1 MIDDG
6 WQHWNTEFSN
16 YDLDI
21 HGAKCMETFCGNVYI
36 EIRILGVD

>member
-21 HGAKCMETFCGNVYI
+21 HGQNGWMLSAGMF
-36 EIRILGVD
+36 ILR